1 MPTLFVAQPPAP
13 YVSQQP
19 LVVDASVLAAA
30 VFDEDERE
38 LALNWMRG
46 RSLAAPQLVDYE
58 ITNIALTKLR
68 SKQVDSEAAVQALA
82 LFAALD
88 IERVPIAMDGVFALA
103 AQCNLTA
110 YDAAY
115 LWLAAQRK
123 VPLATFDGRLGQAA
137 KIYLAALGSPGSAS

>member
-13 YVSQQP
+13 YASRQP

-30 VFDEDERE
+30 VFDENERE
-38 LALNWMRG
+38 LALSWMRG
-46 RSLAAPQLVDYE
+46 RALAAPQLVDYE
-58 ITNIALTKLR
+58 ITNIALSKVR
-68 SKQVDSEAAVQALA
+68 SKQVDTEAAVQALA

-103 AQCNLTA
+103 AQCQLTA

-115 LWLAAQRK
+115 LWLAAQLK
-123 VPLATFDGRLGQAA
+123 APLATFDGRLGEAA
-137 KIYLAALGSPGSAS
+137 TAYLSALGSPGSAP